1 MLQVTET
8 AIKEVKILEYNGWD
22 DVRGLAYTTYSR
34 KALLNAGIDIEFTE
48 VNTYAP
54 INAGTLYG
62 IHFQNNPRPQ
72 TKLLYCTLG
81 RGMDYAVD
89 LRKESPTYLKW
100 VGVELSKENR
110 RQILIPQGFGHV
122 FVSLEDH
129 TQVVMCIDECFDPR
143 YSRQIA
149 WNDPDIGI
157 EYLITHPILAQH
169 DIIAPKLKDSDCNL

>member
-110 RQILIPQGFGHV
+110 RQI
-122 FVSLEDH
+122 
-129 TQVVMCIDECFDPR
+129 
-143 YSRQIA
+143 A